1 MQRPPI
7 RSSAAL
13 ISSIYVNVLESIW
26 LVRAM
31 LNPVKLSVEVNLDFK
46 SYRKTGLN
54 KVLV

>member
-1 MQRPPI
+1 M
-7 RSSAAL
+7 
-13 ISSIYVNVLESIW
+13 
-26 LVRAM
+26 RAM